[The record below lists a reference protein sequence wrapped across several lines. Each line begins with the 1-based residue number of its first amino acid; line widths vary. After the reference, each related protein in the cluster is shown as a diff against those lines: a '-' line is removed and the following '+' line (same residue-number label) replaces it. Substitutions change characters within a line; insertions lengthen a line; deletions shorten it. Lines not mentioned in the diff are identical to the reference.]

1 MFEHIHAPI
10 DFSRFFGRTVFVFS
24 EVCAITSRREERAN
38 SCTCCANAFRQIA
51 LRNKFQFELARAV
64 QTVEHITICLAR
76 KAANQFVDAA
86 SFENRCQT
94 SIAIACVVIHQ
105 REMPRLAA
113 VQHLEQAVDQFV
125 RNPSSAKPA
134 DHDGRAVVDFPDGLH
149 HRIGLLV
156 DHGF

>member
-10 DFSRFFGRTVFVFS
+10 DFSRFFKRTVFVFS
-24 EVCAITSRREERAN
+24 EVCAVTSRREESAN
-38 SCTCCANAFRQIA
+38 ACASRANAFGQIT
-51 LRNKFQFELARAV
+51 LWNEFQFELARAV
-64 QTVEHITICLAR
+64 QTVEHITICLAG
-76 KAANQFVDAA
+76 KTANQFVDAA

-105 REMPRLAA
+105 SEVTRLATL
-113 VQHLEQAVDQFV
+113 QHLEQAVDQLV
-125 RNPSSAKPA
+125 RNTSSTKPA
-134 DHDGRAVVDFPDGLH
+134 DHDGGAVVDFSDGLH